1 MNSGSLHREH
11 ELQTIRILT
20 FNILSADHADWERR
34 REVARTELQAIRPD
48 IVALQETTPGHGSD
62 QALDLLGA
70 GYHVM
75 EHPTH
80 SEDQVGAVLASRWP
94 FSAAHEIDLAVAPRV
109 PSAPAV
115 VAELELPEP
124 FGLMVVVHH
133 GAAYQFGYAR
143 ERELQAVTCARFVE
157 QLIAGRDAHVLV
169 LGDFNDDS
177 DSASVRFWT
186 GRQSLEGYS
195 VAYLDAWE
203 ATHPADAGPT
213 FSPANPL
220 VRAGQMP
227 LELGR
232 RIDYIM
238 IRSGIHGPT
247 LAVADCQRVLD
258 EPVNGVWA
266 SDHFGVI
273 ADLEVPA
280 HAPGTWS

>member
-1 MNSGSLHREH
+1 MNSSSLHRED

-20 FNILSADHADWERR
+20 FNILSA
-34 REVARTELQAIRPD
+34 
-48 IVALQETTPGHGSD
+48 
-62 QALDLLGA
+62 
-70 GYHVM
+70 
-75 EHPTH
+75 
-80 SEDQVGAVLASRWP
+80 
-94 FSAAHEIDLAVAPRV
+94 
-109 PSAPAV
+109 
-115 VAELELPEP
+115 
-124 FGLMVVVHH
+124 
-133 GAAYQFGYAR
+133 
-143 ERELQAVTCARFVE
+143 
-157 QLIAGRDAHVLV
+157 AHVLV

-195 VAYLDAWE
+195 VAYLDAWD

-273 ADLEVPA
+273 TDLEVPA
-280 HAPGTWS
+280 HAPWNLVTTSTSDDAGAPHSHQARPRLGSSP